1 MSTESQPDHTASF
14 GFRDVPM
21 GEKENLVRG
30 VFSSV
35 AKNYDLMNDLMSM
48 GVHRLWKD
56 AMVAWLNPQAGWKSL
71 DVAGGTGD
79 IAFRIAKAIRRRGG
93 EPDITVCDINPEML
107 AEGVKRADR
116 KGEQALT
123 WVAGDAQALPFS
135 DNSFDSYTIAFGI
148 RNVTSIETALQEARR
163 VLKPGGRFLCLE
175 FSQVVVPGLDVV
187 YDKFSFNLLPTI
199 GGFVARDREAYQ
211 YLVESIRRFPPQ
223 AKFAAMIEEA
233 GLSQVKVR
241 NLSGGIAAMHSAW
254 KI

>member
-1 MSTESQPDHTASF
+1 
-14 GFRDVPM
+14 M
-21 GEKENLVRG
+21 GEKEKLVRG

>member
-1 MSTESQPDHTASF
+1 MSIESPAQPTASF
-14 GFRDVPM
+14 GFRDVPAN
-21 GEKENLVRG
+21 EKEKLVRG

-35 AKNYDLMNDLMSM
+35 ARNYDLMNDLMSG

-56 AMVAWLNPQAGWKSL
+56 AMVDWLNPHPRFKYL

-79 IAFRIAKAIRRRGG
+79 IAFRIAKRVRRRGG
-93 EPDITVCDINPEML
+93 TPDITVCDINPDML
-107 AEGVKRADR
+107 GEGVKRAEVL
-116 KGEQALT
+116 GET
-123 WVAGDAQALPFS
+123 GIGWVAGDAQNLPMP

-148 RNVTSIETALQEARR
+148 RNVTRIEKALEEAQR
-163 VLKPGGRFLCLE
+163 VLKPGGRFLCLD
-175 FSQVVVPGLDVV
+175 FSQVVVPGLDAL
-187 YDKFSFNLLPTI
+187 YDKFSFHILPKL
-199 GGFVARDREAYQ
+199 GEVVAGDREAYQ

-223 AKFAAMIEEA
+223 AKFARMIEEA